1 MNSFPDLVTAIAFSK
16 QYLLSYGQ
24 IVTTEKWQGI
34 QAPQPMFEAQR
45 LYFTAQVPQTID
57 SLRDQVKPDLPWAD
71 THFDERVS
79 GEPLNPGESY
89 KIWPW
94 YRNDEKF
101 RKNDVFTH
109 TYMERMW
116 PKKAGI
122 TQFPKAGKKM
132 QLHGIRYP
140 YGDLGDIIELI
151 KREPLT
157 RQAYLPIYFPED
169 TGATHG
175 GRIPCS
181 IGYHFMIRND
191 AMHIHYLLRS
201 CDWVRHFRNDVY
213 LTCRLLHHVRTQ
225 AMSGV
230 SIGTLTMDVISLH
243 CFDAEKRLI

>member
-79 GEPLNPGESY
+79 
-89 KIWPW
+89 
-94 YRNDEKF
+94 
-101 RKNDVFTH
+101 
-109 TYMERMW
+109 
-116 PKKAGI
+116 
-122 TQFPKAGKKM
+122 GKKM